1 MFYYIVYYL
10 FSWIWTSERFRS
22 FLPLVGITGPSDS
35 GNEVALIEQS
45 PESQESQEDALLG
58 GPVNDLEEIAFVV
71 DGTNRKPSNPF
82 HQPVNIEV
90 SIKACIGKSA
100 PLGKTVR
107 GTLMVPQPPPK
118 PTTTLCTVPP
128 PRWGLVIPGD
138 TLSVAIML
146 IWIFAMVWFRLLPK
160 LTSKKRAGKMSH
172 KSVQTGND
180 KVSIWIYRDNLDR
193 ILKKR
198 KIPGVLCE
206 DDLAKKIKSH
216 MDAFE
221 ESSSVITAE
230 ELLVSLAQ
238 FRQRMAQRER
248 NANLEEHQPM
258 DVDEYPDFGQM
269 EDGAR
274 DVYYDEEGAVEF
286 LKLELGIRNMYPDP
300 QPEDLNVFYDFLP
313 EIEYFYPDFRDFSLE
328 IEYFYPDFCDF
339 SQEYPHFPEDFL
351 TDYEDVL
358 DNVSLDDLFSID
370 ENAAGD
376 GMMKTPPGPEM
387 EPTAAEEEPPR
398 QVPDVQA
405 EAEAPEEVGGT
416 TNQVLWHLESGLQYV
431 VNCQVLSDE
440 DCQLE
445 AEEEEED
452 TPKDDQGPEPEDAPE
467 DPEEVEP

>member
-274 DVYYDEEGAVEF
+274 DVYYDEE
-286 LKLELGIRNMYPDP
+286 
-300 QPEDLNVFYDFLP
+300 
-313 EIEYFYPDFRDFSLE
+313 
-328 IEYFYPDFCDF
+328 
-339 SQEYPHFPEDFL
+339 
-351 TDYEDVL
+351 
-358 DNVSLDDLFSID
+358 DDLFSID